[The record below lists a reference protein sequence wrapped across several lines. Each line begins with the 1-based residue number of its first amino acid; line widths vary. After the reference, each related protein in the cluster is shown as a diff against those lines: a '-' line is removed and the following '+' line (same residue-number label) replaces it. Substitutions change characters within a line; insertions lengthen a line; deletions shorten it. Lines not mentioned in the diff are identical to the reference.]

1 MHITRI
7 ARSAACRSTATRVT
21 IAGKCGS
28 LRLQRQEHFTMRF
41 NGLITISLA
50 IVSLAVFGPAQ
61 ARPPLYI
68 VQAHTASEDR
78 QVATRGLLGNL
89 TNSLTKTTSSVVN
102 TVNSTLATNPL
113 VTTVTSV
120 ATPVLST
127 VETNP
132 LVSTVTTPVVST
144 LSSVAPTQDGM
155 GVLGL
160 TLTYETNYPMEVGAD
175 TLQ

>member
-68 VQAHTASEDR
+68 VQAHTASEARTSVLHVSGQIERELPIIHAVAARLDSQQAARLRAASNVRLFEDR
-78 QVATRGLLGNL
+78 QVATR
-89 TNSLTKTTSSVVN
+89 
-102 TVNSTLATNPL
+102 
-113 VTTVTSV
+113 
-120 ATPVLST
+120 
-127 VETNP
+127 
-132 LVSTVTTPVVST
+132 
-144 LSSVAPTQDGM
+144 
-155 GVLGL
+155 
-160 TLTYETNYPMEVGAD
+160 
-175 TLQ
+175 